1 MTKFDNYFSLYEA
14 TDPPPI
20 ITDDYKLVQD
30 NYKQYLNSSAI
41 QTTQQIPDISFS
53 SQTENPLS
61 ITTEPPGFKFIDS
74 LEEDTT
80 PFSDWSYSN
89 PAQER
94 QAQSIVNLARQFVGT
109 KYQWGGMTPSTGF
122 DCSGLVQ
129 YVYKQNGINLPRTVK
144 DLEKAGTEVPTLA
157 DVQIGD
163 LICTP
168 GSGKSGKH
176 IKIVSRIEDGQIFT
190 IEAKGKKDGI
200 IETPLTNTSNI
211 TTIRRVLDQKSN
223 NYIIDYFVNK
233 GLTRNQAK
241 GIYGNLMQESEG
253 NIKAVSRD
261 GNNSYGLAQWTGP
274 RKQKLFSMYGPNPIA
289 RQQLDFLWWELNN
302 THRDALASLK
312 RTSTVSDATRVFMN
326 QFERPHKDYA
336 NFSKRL
342 KYANSIV

>member
-1 MTKFDNYFSLYEA
+1 MNSFENYFSLYEA

-20 ITDDYKLVQD
+20 ITEDYKLVQN
-30 NYKQYLNSSAI
+30 NYKQYLNPSVI
-41 QTTQQIPDISFS
+41 QATQQIPDISFS

-80 PFSDWSYSN
+80 PSPDWSYGN
-89 PAQER
+89 PVQER

-211 TTIRRVLDQKSN
+211 TTIRRVLNQQSN
-223 NYIIDYFVNK
+223 NFIVDYFVSK

-241 GIYGNLMQESEG
+241 GIYGNLMQESRG
-253 NIKAVSRD
+253 NIRAVSSD

-274 RKQKLFSMYGPNPIA
+274 RKQKLFSMYGPNPTA

-302 THRDALASLK
+302 THKDALTSLR

-342 KYANSIV
+342 KYANSIA

>member
-1 MTKFDNYFSLYEA
+1 MNSFENYFSLYGA

-20 ITDDYKLVQD
+20 VTKGYKLVQD
-30 NYKQYLNSSAI
+30 NYKQYLNPSAV
-41 QTTQQIPDISFS
+41 QSTQQIPDIQFLNQSKNS
-53 SQTENPLS
+53 LG
-61 ITTEPPGFKFIDS
+61 ITTEPPEIKFTNNLKENTS
-74 LEEDTT
+74 
-80 PFSDWSYSN
+80 PSYDWTYSS
-89 PAQER
+89 PDQER

-144 DLEKAGTEVPTLA
+144 DLEKTGLEVPTLA

-176 IKIVSRIEDGQIFT
+176 IKIVSRVENGQIFT

-211 TTIRRVLDQKSN
+211 TTIRRVLNQQSN
-223 NYIIDYFVNK
+223 NFIVDYFVNK

-241 GIYGNLMQESEG
+241 GIYGNLMQESRG
-253 NIKAVSRD
+253 NIKATSSD
-261 GNNSYGLAQWTGP
+261 GNNSYGLAQWTGS
-274 RKQKLFSMYGPNPIA
+274 RKQKLFSMYGPNPTA
-289 RQQLDFLWWELNN
+289 KQQLDFLWWELNN
-302 THRDALASLK
+302 THKDALTSLK
-312 RTSTVSDATRVFMN
+312 NTNTVSDATRVFMN

-342 KYANSIV
+342 KYANSIT

>member
-1 MTKFDNYFSLYEA
+1 MNSFENYFSLYEA

-20 ITDDYKLVQD
+20 ITEGYKLVQD
-30 NYKQYLNSSAI
+30 NYRQYLNPSAI

-80 PFSDWSYSN
+80 PSPDWSYGN
-89 PAQER
+89 LAQER

-211 TTIRRVLDQKSN
+211 TTIRRVLNQQSN
-223 NYIIDYFVNK
+223 NFIVDYFVSK

-241 GIYGNLMQESEG
+241 GIYGNLMQESRG
-253 NIKAVSRD
+253 NIRAVSSD

-274 RKQKLFSMYGPNPIA
+274 RKQKLFSMYGPNPTA
-289 RQQLDFLWWELNN
+289 RQQLNFLWWELNN
-302 THRDALASLK
+302 THKDALTSLR

-342 KYANSIV
+342 KYANSIA

>member
-1 MTKFDNYFSLYEA
+1 MTKFEKYFSLYET

-20 ITDDYKLVQD
+20 ITDDYKKVYDSYQLYHNPVIDEEQPIRQ
-30 NYKQYLNSSAI
+30 KNSSLKITAEPPKI
-41 QTTQQIPDISFS
+41 KFGDISFHES
-53 SQTENPLS
+53 ENLSQHEFNNQAKD
-61 ITTEPPGFKFIDS
+61 IID
-74 LEEDTT
+74 
-80 PFSDWSYSN
+80 
-89 PAQER
+89 
-94 QAQSIVNLARQFVGT
+94 LARQFVGT
-109 KYQWGGMTPSTGF
+109 KYQWGGFTPSTGF

-129 YVYKQNGINLPRTVK
+129 YVYKQNGIKLPRTVK
-144 DLEKAGTEVPTLA
+144 DLEKVGTEVPTLA

-176 IKIVSRIEDGQIFT
+176 IKIVSKIEDGQIFT

-211 TTIRRVLDQKSN
+211 TTIRRVLNQQSN
-223 NYIIDYFVNK
+223 NFIVDYFVSK
-233 GLTRNQAK
+233 GLTRKQAK
-241 GIYGNLMQESEG
+241 GIYGNLMQESRG
-253 NIKAVSRD
+253 NIRAISND

-274 RKQKLFSMYGPNPIA
+274 RKQRLFSMYGPNPTA

-302 THRDALASLK
+302 THKDALASLR

-326 QFERPHKDYA
+326 EFERPHKDYA

-342 KYANSIV
+342 KYANSIT